1 MDIFKTLKALVALK
15 TVNDPEKGLFPKE
28 QDLTGLKEI
37 MISIGLNVEQFTSD
51 GFITYSGTIGEGK
64 PHVLLIGHID
74 VVPFDV
80 KSWKTEDPMILSRDK
95 SNPNIAY
102 GRGAHDCKGGVVAM
116 LYTANALVKQGIEKG
131 KVSFVVTSDEEIG
144 GGNGAGAW
152 ADELEIRRD
161 LPDYLIN
168 SDGGVDMKLV
178 SRRRGVTRV
187 ELYAPPSWKECK
199 GRVQEEIFKTII
211 TGEKTLHSAY
221 WRPGSDIHCVLAAS
235 KKVQKG
241 NQHIVDITGDF
252 IKANILP
259 EQVTIQTLI
268 PDENGASTRVDLN
281 FATIFK
287 LLSRA
292 ARLCFPM
299 DLPSDYGINISPNI
313 IQHNEKGTRIVFDI
327 RSFNSSVDPI
337 EAAFKQCFIEIPEIK
352 IDVGFGGGYSYTPK
366 DSILVKKAIQV
377 AKLVGIDPIDIEQE
391 GATDSRFF
399 SNEQRKIP
407 SIELGPRG
415 GNIHGHN
422 EWVDLNSIS
431 KVGRFYEQIIFL
443 LLNSG

>member
-1 MDIFKTLKALVALK
+1 MDIFETLKTLIALK

-28 QDLTGLKEI
+28 QDL
-37 MISIGLNVEQFTSD
+37 ISLRDMMVNIGLNVEQFTSD
-51 GFITYSGTIGEGK
+51 GFITYSGTIGEGD

-95 SNPNIAY
+95 TNPNIAY

-116 LYTANALVKQGIEKG
+116 LYAAEALIKQGYKKG
-131 KVSFVVTSDEEIG
+131 KVSFVITSDEEIG
-144 GGNGAGAW
+144 GANGAGAW
-152 ADELEIRRD
+152 ADELETRDD

-187 ELYAPPSWKECK
+187 EILAPPSWEDCA
-199 GRVQEEIFKTII
+199 GHVQEETFKTII

-235 KKVQKG
+235 KIVQKEGRYVLDVTG
-241 NQHIVDITGDF
+241 NF
-252 IKANILP
+252 LKANILP
-259 EQVTIQTLI
+259 EEVTIQTLI
-268 PDENGASTRVDLN
+268 PDRNGSIMKVDRN
-281 FATIFK
+281 FSKIFK
-287 LLSRA
+287 LLTRA
-292 ARLCFPM
+292 SRLCFPM

-313 IQHNEKGTRIVFDI
+313 INHNPEGTRVVFDI
-327 RSFNSSVDPI
+327 RSFNSTSDPV
-337 EAAFKQCFIEIPEIK
+337 ESAFKQCFAEIPNIK
-352 IDVGFGGGYSYTPK
+352 ILASFGGGYSYTPK
-366 DSILVKKAIQV
+366 DSVLVNKAV
-377 AKLVGIDPIDIEQE
+377 EAAKLVGIDPTHIEQE

-407 SIELGPRG
+407 SIELGPLG

-431 KVGRFYEQIIFL
+431 KVGRFYEQLVFHL
-443 LLNSG
+443 LGSE